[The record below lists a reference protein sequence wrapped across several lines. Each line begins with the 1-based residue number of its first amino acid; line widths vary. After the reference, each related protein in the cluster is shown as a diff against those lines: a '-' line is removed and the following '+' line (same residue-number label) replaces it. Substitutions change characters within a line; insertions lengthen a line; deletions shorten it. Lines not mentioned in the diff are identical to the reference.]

1 MYAQDSF
8 FTLTLLERIGLVSIA
23 LALSLA
29 CIWFVLRISTGRVW
43 YIRLAVAIAVFCLF
57 ELLSPQFFYFYYI
70 GLFENLPLRLVLTW
84 PPSPKALAEILL
96 FQERGNLS
104 FHSRALL
111 GWLLIALALCRPGP
125 NQAASPASR

>member
-43 YIRLAVAIAVFCLF
+43 YIRLAVALAV
-57 ELLSPQFFYFYYI
+57 
-70 GLFENLPLRLVLTW
+70 GAVVNATR
-84 PPSPKALAEILL
+84 
-96 FQERGNLS
+96 
-104 FHSRALL
+104 
-111 GWLLIALALCRPGP
+111 
-125 NQAASPASR
+125 